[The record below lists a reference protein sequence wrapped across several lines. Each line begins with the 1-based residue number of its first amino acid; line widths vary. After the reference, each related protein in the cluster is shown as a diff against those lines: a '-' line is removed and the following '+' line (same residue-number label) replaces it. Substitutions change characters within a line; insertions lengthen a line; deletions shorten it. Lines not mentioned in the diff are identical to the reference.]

1 MADNSTLDK
10 AIFDALYTTL
20 KNEMNIGVVNGIG
33 TPGAGTNPTGR
44 LQTCAD
50 MRKSI
55 HLWTKRLPA
64 IGVQPLGWS
73 AAEDAT
79 SKRLVT
85 FKYHII
91 AHLEWTTAITQN
103 GNPPNLDDAWAAL
116 QPLMS
121 DGNGN
126 GIEAILNDP
135 NNYSLGVPGV
145 ITSKLG
151 QLDRVWRIGDGQP
164 PQIQAW
170 AMYEY
175 EVEANVYLGR

>member
-1 MADNSTLDK
+1 MPSVGTMETT
-10 AIFDALYTTL
+10 IWDALFAKLKAETNINPTT
-20 KNEMNIGVVNGIG
+20 GA
-33 TPGAGTNPTGR
+33 AGTGTNTTGR

-50 MRKSI
+50 IRRSI

-64 IGVQPLGWS
+64 IGVQAVGWD

-85 FKYHII
+85 FKFNII
-91 AHLEWTTAITQN
+91 AHLEWTASMSASN
-103 GNPPNLDDAWAAL
+103 APANLDDAWTTL
-116 QPLMS
+116 QSLLA

-135 NNYSLGVPGV
+135 ANYTLGVSGV
-145 ITSKLG
+145 ITTKLG
-151 QLDRVWRIGDGQP
+151 KLDRVWRIGEGQV

-170 AMYEY
+170 ALYEY
-175 EVEANVYLGR
+175 EAQANVYVGS

>member
-10 AIFDALYTTL
+10 KIFDALYTTL
-20 KNEMNIGVVNGIG
+20 ANETNIGVLSGKSV
-33 TPGAGTNPTGR
+33 PGAGANASGR

-50 MRKSI
+50 IRKSI

-85 FKYHII
+85 FRYHII
-91 AHLEWTTAITQN
+91 AHLEWTTTITQN

-135 NNYSLGVPGV
+135 KNYALVPGV

-151 QLDRVWRIGDGQP
+151 RLDRVWRIGDGTP

-175 EVEANVYLGR
+175 EVEANVYLGQ